1 MGNKNCCCCSVAK
14 SRDSVTP
21 SPPLTVGLQALLSS
35 TIFQSL
41 FKFKSI
47 ELVML
52 SNHLILCH
60 PFLFAFNLSQDQG
73 LLQWI
78 SSSYQVAK
86 VLGLQLQTSVL
97 PMNIQGWFSLG
108 LTDLISSQPKG
119 LSRLFCTTTVRK
131 YQFFGAYSFQLSHPH
146 IPLTI
151 WTFVSK
157 VMSLFSNMLSLS

>member
-1 MGNKNCCCCSVAK
+1 MSCSLQLHGLKHARLPCLSVSPRVCSNSCPLSQSCHTTTSA
-14 SRDSVTP
+14 SATLFSLCLQSFPASGSFPMSQLFTLGGQSIGDSV
-21 SPPLTVGLQALLSS
+21 SA
-35 TIFQSL
+35 
-41 FKFKSI
+41 
-47 ELVML
+47 
-52 SNHLILCH
+52 
-60 PFLFAFNLSQDQG
+60 
-73 LLQWI
+73 
-78 SSSYQVAK
+78 
-86 VLGLQLQTSVL
+86 SVL